1 MFLKPDSFKDFFLHA
16 VIAVSLF
23 FGGVLLFFY
32 WYLPN
37 VTNHGQAIEVP
48 DLAGKSFEEG
58 VAVLE
63 KANLRYEISD
73 SSYFA
78 DKKPLEVLSQYPK
91 AGATVKENRRIY
103 LIINAITPPSV
114 KMPKLIDGSV
124 KNAQLILEG
133 YGLKLGKIDSVPDIA
148 QNAVLKQLYNRKEIE
163 VGTKIPKGS
172 VIDLV
177 VGMGLGNV
185 EINIPLVSGLKIDEG
200 SKMIVES
207 GFQIGNVIYDEAST
221 EPEGTIL
228 KQRPEYEPG
237 KKIRGGQLIDIWVS
251 GTEPEY
257 LKSGVN
263 EDAIKE

>member
-1 MFLKPDSFKDFFLHA
+1 MFLKPDSIKDLFIHA
-16 VIAVSLF
+16 ILAISLF
-23 FGGVLLFFY
+23 FGGVLVFFY

-48 DLAGKSFEEG
+48 NLAGKPFSEV
-58 VAVLE
+58 VALLE
-63 KANLRYEISD
+63 NANLRYEISD
-73 SSYFA
+73 SSYMA

-103 LIINAITPPSV
+103 LILNSVNPPSV

-133 YGLKLGKIDSVPDIA
+133 YGLKIGKIDSVPDIA
-148 QNAVLKQLYNRKEIE
+148 QNAVLKQLFKGKEIE
-163 VGTKIPKGS
+163 AGTKIPKGS
-172 VIDLV
+172 AIDLV

-185 EINIPLVSGLKIDEG
+185 ELDVPLVSGLKIDEAT
-200 SKMIVES
+200 KLITES
-207 GFQIGNVIYDEAST
+207 GFQVGNVIYDESST
-221 EPEGTIL
+221 ESEGTIL

-257 LKSGVN
+257 LKTGVN

>member
-1 MFLKPDSFKDFFLHA
+1 MFTKPNSFKDLIIHFGLA
-16 VIAVSLF
+16 ISLF
-23 FGGVLLFFY
+23 FGGILLFFY

-48 DLAGKSFEEG
+48 NLVGNNFENGIEALDK
-58 VAVLE
+58 V
-63 KANLRYEISD
+63 NLRYEISD

-78 DKKPLEVLSQYPK
+78 DKKPLEILSQYPK

-103 LIINAITPPSV
+103 LIVNSVMPPSV

-133 YGLKLGKIDSVPDIA
+133 YGLKIGKIDSVPDIA
-148 QNAVLKQLYNRKEIE
+148 QNAVLKQLFKGKEIE
-163 VGTKIPKGS
+163 VGTKISKGS
-172 VIDLV
+172 SIDLV
-177 VGMGLGNV
+177 VGIGLGNV
-185 EINIPLVSGLKIDEG
+185 EIDLPMLKGLMIDEA
-200 SKMIVES
+200 SKLITNM
-207 GFQIGNVIYDEAST
+207 GFQLGNIIYDEKAT
-221 EPEGTIL
+221 ESEGTVL
-228 KQRPEYEPG
+228 KQRPEFEPG

-257 LKSGVN
+257 LKSGIN